1 MSIDLQSISD
11 RLSEFGQQHL
21 LQAAAELSDADLESL
36 ITSINT
42 IDLDLIH
49 KLTCNG
55 TTDISPISDAAIVG
69 PPNALRL
76 TDENLHLA
84 SGEVISRCEAV
95 NAGEALLNDHALGV
109 IVVAGGQGT
118 RLGFDHPK
126 GMYPIG
132 ELSERSL
139 FQFVTDKIKALSSR
153 YGYCVPLFIM
163 TSPPVHDD
171 TVKFFVENSNFGL
184 SEDQLFFFCQG
195 TMPAVDQTNGKILM
209 QSKSEL
215 CLSPNGHGGMLSALK
230 DSGVLVW
237 CREHNISTLFYSQID
252 NPLSQIGD
260 PLLLGVHRLSDADV
274 SMQVIEKQHAD
285 DRTGN
290 VVLIDDITQMIE
302 YSEMPGE
309 LAAQTTT
316 NTNGEEKLRF
326 WASNIAVHTFS
337 TDFLLRMS
345 EDADALPFH
354 LAAKTVRCLEN
365 GELVSPTVPNAY
377 KFEQFIFDLLPHAQ
391 NTMVVEVERSVAFA
405 PVKNAP
411 EATFSTVAT
420 SRATMNELYRR
431 WLTETGCKVNDSA
444 VVEIN
449 ARFALDQAQLQLREL
464 PEQIDAD
471 TYFQL

>member
-1 MSIDLQSISD
+1 MSIDLQIISD
-11 RLSEFGQQHL
+11 RLHEFGQQHL
-21 LQAAAELSDADLESL
+21 LQTASELSDTDLESL
-36 ITSINT
+36 ITSINA
-42 IDLDLIH
+42 IDLDLIN
-49 KLTCNG
+49 KLICNS
-55 TTDISPISDAAIVG
+55 TADISPLLDTEVVN

-76 TDENLHLA
+76 TDENVRLA
-84 SGEVISRCEAV
+84 SGNIVSRCEAV
-95 NAGEALLNDHALGV
+95 DAGETLLNNHALGV

-132 ELSERSL
+132 ELSGRTL

-153 YGYCVPLFIM
+153 YGYCVPLFVM
-163 TSPPVHDD
+163 TSPPVHND
-171 TVKFFVENSNFGL
+171 TVQYFNENNNFGL
-184 SEDQLFFFCQG
+184 GEDRLFFFCQG
-195 TMPAVDQTNGKILM
+195 TMPAVDQTTGKILM

-230 DSGVLVW
+230 DSGVLAW
-237 CREHNISTLFYSQID
+237 CREHKISTLFYSQID

-260 PLLLGVHRLSDADV
+260 PLLLGIHKLSDADI

-302 YSEMPGE
+302 YSEMPTE
-309 LAAQTTT
+309 LAAQTDT
-316 NTNGEEKLRF
+316 NTDGEERLRF
-326 WASNIAVHTFS
+326 WASNIAVHTFN

-345 EDADALPFH
+345 EDADVLPFH
-354 LAAKTVRCLEN
+354 LAAKKVPYLEN

-391 NTMVVEVERSVAFA
+391 NTMVVEVDRSVAFA

-411 EATFSTVAT
+411 GAAFNTVAT
-420 SRATMNELYRR
+420 SRATMNELYHR
-431 WLTETGCKVNDSA
+431 WLTESDCKVNDSV

-449 ARFALDQAQLQLREL
+449 ARFALNQALLQLREL